1 MNYVSQIQ
9 AFMPS
14 TQEEERAKAEILQ
27 KIGEQGN
34 DLLYRDAPAHFTS
47 SALILN
53 PIWTKTLLIFHRQF
67 QSWTYPG
74 GHADGDEDL
83 LGAALREAKEETG
96 LSNVAPLS
104 GEILSLDLLKVPESW
119 RAGRLV
125 PAHIHLS
132 ASFVLL
138 AREEEP
144 LHANLAETGG
154 LCWTPV
160 EKLDERCREAHM
172 RAIFYK
178 LLARAEGLCSKEE
191 RK

>member
-1 MNYVSQIQ
+1 MNYISQIK
-9 AFMPS
+9 AFIPS
-14 TQEEERAKAEILQ
+14 TREEEGAKAEIMR
-27 KIGEQGN
+27 KIGEQG
-34 DLLYRDAPAHFTS
+34 DALLYRDAPAHFTS

-53 PIWTKTLLIFHRQF
+53 PERTKTLLIFHRQF

-74 GHADGDEDL
+74 GHADGDRDL

-96 LSNVAPLS
+96 LCHVSPLS
-104 GEILSLDLLKVPESW
+104 GEILSLDLLEVPES
-119 RAGRLV
+119 RKAGRLV

-154 LCWTPV
+154 LSWTPV
-160 EKLDERCREAHM
+160 KKLDERCREAHM
-172 RAIFYK
+172 RAIFRK

-191 RK
+191 RE

>member
-1 MNYVSQIQ
+1 MNYTSQVE
-9 AFMPS
+9 AFCPC
-14 TQEEERAKAEILQ
+14 TREEEQAKTEIMG
-27 KIGEQGN
+27 KIGEQG
-34 DLLYRDAPAHFTS
+34 DALLYRDAPAHFTS
-47 SALILN
+47 SALVLN
-53 PIWTKTLLIFHRQF
+53 PERTKTLLIFHRQF

-74 GHADGDEDL
+74 GHADGDRDL

-96 LSNVAPLS
+96 LCDIAPLS
-104 GEILSLDLLKVPESW
+104 GEILSLDLLEVPESW
-119 RAGRLV
+119 KAGRLI

-172 RAIFYK
+172 RAIFRK
-178 LLARAEGLCSKEE
+178 LLARADDLCSKEGRE
-191 RK
+191 

>member
-1 MNYVSQIQ
+1 MNYTSQVE
-9 AFMPS
+9 AFCPC
-14 TQEEERAKAEILQ
+14 TREEEQAKTEIMG
-27 KIGEQGN
+27 KIGEQG
-34 DLLYRDAPAHFTS
+34 DALLYRDAPAHFTS
-47 SALILN
+47 SALVLN
-53 PIWTKTLLIFHRQF
+53 PERTKTLLIFHRQF

-74 GHADGDEDL
+74 GHADGDRDL
-83 LGAALREAKEETG
+83 LGAAIREAKEETG
-96 LSNVAPLS
+96 LCDIAPLS
-104 GEILSLDLLKVPESW
+104 GEILSLDLLEVPES
-119 RAGRLV
+119 RKAGRLV

-172 RAIFYK
+172 RAIFRK
-178 LLARAEGLCSKEE
+178 LLARADDLCSKEGRE
-191 RK
+191 